1 MMDANRESAERL
13 WSALARKEFD
23 AAAAELHPD
32 LVEEWPQ
39 SGERI
44 VGVPNWLR
52 MVNEHPTFPSIEPKR
67 HVGAGDLW
75 VSECRFD
82 YGDGTPWSICAVQEF
97 REGKIAR
104 ITEYFGSPF
113 EAADWRTGIVE
124 RIPD

>member
-1 MMDANRESAERL
+1 MTANHEVAIGFWEALAGRDFEAAA
-13 WSALARKEFD
+13 SALHEDF
-23 AAAAELHPD
+23 
-32 LVEEWPQ
+32 VEDWPQ

-44 VGVPNWLR
+44 VGIPNWLR
-52 MVNEHPTFPSIEPKR
+52 MVREHPTFPSIEPKR
-67 HVGAGDLW
+67 TVGAGDLW

-97 REGKIAR
+97 RDGKIAR

-113 EAADWRTGIVE
+113 EAAGWRTGIVE